1 MTHQREDVSMPS
13 GPVVFNAKIRNRI
26 LVRILA
32 AASLV
37 LVVMG
42 LVLYLLTRQLL
53 HAEVTAK
60 SEAMVTLV
68 AASMERWLV
77 EKSAAL
83 AALAAVEA
91 QYTAPHPAQRAS
103 FTMVGHQIGDP
114 PGVYMGYE
122 GGPFVSTK
130 TGGALPPDYDHHHRP
145 WYQDAVAQDRLIF
158 TAPYVDAR
166 TQRLV
171 MTIAAPVKN
180 SQRLIGVIAA
190 DLFIDVLVQRVT
202 ALRLG
207 EASRAYLVDR
217 AGLYITHPQ
226 HEVRL
231 TATIHQSA
239 DAEVFRA
246 FLASDRPSAIYAAAA
261 HYTLVSRIPSTE
273 WFLVFHLPYAEV
285 QHPLQ
290 TLSLIFGVG
299 VLLTLGVLG
308 GVVVLI
314 SRIITRPILRLAT
327 GANAILDG
335 DYTSRLAIPS
345 RDEVGLV
352 TASFNHMAAGLKDR
366 DFIKATFGRYL
377 STDVVQALLTSPD
390 GLRLG
395 GELRDLTMLVS
406 DLRGFSSMVA
416 RLDPHTVVQ
425 ITNRYLARMIDV
437 ITRYRGTVDEF
448 QGDGILAF
456 FGAPLAAGDDPERAV
471 ACAIE
476 MQNAMAEVN
485 AEQRRLGLPTL
496 AMGIGLNM
504 GAVIVGN
511 IGSEQRTKYGAM
523 GSAINTA
530 YRIESYTVSGQILIS
545 PELYA
550 RVHDMV
556 GVQGTLEVQFKGV
569 EQPLT
574 LYDIRG
580 MAGPYQVALQDTPQE
595 VLTPLSAPL
604 ALTCYRMHGKAVSAV
619 GIAGQMTAV
628 GLSSTTVV
636 LDSEVAVHDNLKVL
650 LERPGHAAHEAYAK
664 VVACTSSEAV
674 LAFTMLTEEAQAF
687 LATYRTP
694 P

>member
-1 MTHQREDVSMPS
+1 MTS

-37 LVVMG
+37 LVAMG

-83 AALAAVEA
+83 AVLADVEA
-91 QYTAPHPAQRAS
+91 QYTAPHPAQRAY

-130 TGGALPPDYDHHHRP
+130 TGGTLPPNYDHHHRP

-171 MTIAAPVKN
+171 MTLAAPVKN
-180 SQRLIGVIAA
+180 AQRRIGVIAA
-190 DLFIDVLVQRVT
+190 DLFIDVLVQQVS

-226 HEVRL
+226 HEVVL
-231 TATIHQSA
+231 TGTIHQSA
-239 DAEVFRA
+239 DAEVFRT
-246 FLASDRPSAIYAAAA
+246 FLAADRPSAIYAAAA
-261 HYTLVSRIPSTE
+261 HYTLISRIPSTA
-273 WFLVFHLPYAEV
+273 WFLIFHLPYSEV
-285 QHPLQ
+285 QQPLQ
-290 TLSLIFGVG
+290 TLSLLFGVG

-308 GVVVLI
+308 GIVVLI

-335 DYTSRLAIPS
+335 DFTYRLPIPS
-345 RDEVGLV
+345 RDEIGLV
-352 TASFNHMAAGLKDR
+352 TSSFNHMAAGLKDR

-377 STDVVQALLTSPD
+377 SPDVVHALLTSPG

-425 ITNRYLARMIDV
+425 ITNRYLERMIDV
-437 ITRYRGTVDEF
+437 ITRYGGTVDEF

-456 FGAPLAAGDDPERAV
+456 FGAPLAASDDPERAV
-471 ACAIE
+471 VCAIA

-485 AEQRRLGLPTL
+485 AEQRRLSLPEL
-496 AMGIGLNM
+496 AMGIGINM

-556 GVQGTLEVQFKGV
+556 DVQGTIEVQFKGV

-574 LYDIRG
+574 LYDIGG
-580 MAGPYQVALQDTPQE
+580 MAGPYQVALRDKPQE

-604 ALTCYRMHGKAVSAV
+604 ALTCYRMHGKVVSAV

-628 GLSSTTVV
+628 GLSSATVV
-636 LDSEVAVHDNLKVL
+636 LDGEVAVHDNLKVL
-650 LERPGHAAHEAYAK
+650 LERAGHAAHEAYAK
-664 VVACTSSEAV
+664 VLACTSSEAE
-674 LAFTMLTEEAQAF
+674 LAFTMLTEDAQAF
-687 LATYRTP
+687 LATYLTSQ
-694 P
+694 

>member
-1 MTHQREDVSMPS
+1 MTAE
-13 GPVVFNAKIRNRI
+13 PVVFKAKLRNRI

-37 LVVMG
+37 LVGMG

-53 HAEVTAK
+53 HAEITAK
-60 SEAMVTLV
+60 SEAMVSVV
-68 AASMERWLV
+68 AASLERWLV

-83 AALAAVEA
+83 AALADVEA
-91 QYTAPHPAQRAS
+91 QYPAPHPTQRAA
-103 FTMVGHQIGDP
+103 FTLVGHQIGEP

-122 GGPFVSTK
+122 DGPFVSTK
-130 TGGALPPDYDHHHRP
+130 TGGALPPDYDHHQRP

-158 TAPYVDAR
+158 TTPYVDAR
-166 TQRLV
+166 TQRLI
-171 MTIAAPVKN
+171 MTMAAPVKN
-180 SQRLIGVIAA
+180 AQRLIGVIAA
-190 DLFIDVLVQRVT
+190 DLFIDVVVHQVS

-207 EASRAYLVDR
+207 AASTAYLVDR

-226 HEVRL
+226 HEVVL
-231 TATIHQSA
+231 TGTIAQSA

-246 FLASDRPSAIYAAAA
+246 FLAADRPSGIYAAAA
-261 HYTLVSRIPSTE
+261 HYTLISRIPSPA
-273 WFLVFHLPYAEV
+273 WFVLVHLPYGEV
-285 QHPLQ
+285 QHPVQ
-290 TLSLIFGVG
+290 TLSLLFGGG
-299 VLLTLGVLG
+299 VLLTLGVLA

-352 TASFNHMAAGLKDR
+352 TSSFNHMAAGLKDR

-377 STDVVQALLTSPD
+377 STDVVQALLESPD

-406 DLRGFSSMVA
+406 DLRGFSSMAA
-416 RLDPHTVVQ
+416 RFEPHTVVQ
-425 ITNRYLARMIDV
+425 ITNRYLERMIDV

-456 FGAPLAAGDDPERAV
+456 FGAPLVAADDPERAV
-471 ACAIE
+471 ACAIA

-485 AEQRRLGLPTL
+485 AAQRRLGLPEL

-545 PELYA
+545 PALYA
-550 RVHDMV
+550 RVHDV
-556 GVQGTLEVQFKGV
+556 VDVQGTMEVQFKGV

-580 MAGPYQVALQDTPQE
+580 MAGPYQVALRDTPQE
-595 VLTPLSAPL
+595 VLTPLSTPL
-604 ALTCYRMHGKAVSAV
+604 ALTCYRLHGKAVSAV
-619 GIAGQMTAV
+619 GMAGQMTAV
-628 GLSSTTVV
+628 GLSSATVV
-636 LDSEVAVHDNLKVL
+636 LDGEVAVHDNLKVL
-650 LERPGHAAHEAYAK
+650 LERPGHPAHEAYAK
-664 VVACTSSEAV
+664 VLAYASSEV
-674 LAFTMLTEEAQAF
+674 VVAFTMLTEEAQAL

>member
-1 MTHQREDVSMPS
+1 MTS

-37 LVVMG
+37 LVAMG

-83 AALAAVEA
+83 AVLADVEA
-91 QYTAPHPAQRAS
+91 QYTAPHPAQRAY

-130 TGGALPPDYDHHHRP
+130 TGGTLPPNYDHHHRP

-171 MTIAAPVKN
+171 MTLAAPVKN
-180 SQRLIGVIAA
+180 AQRRIGVIAA
-190 DLFIDVLVQRVT
+190 DLFIDVLVQQVS

-226 HEVRL
+226 HEVVL
-231 TATIHQSA
+231 TGTIHQSA

-246 FLASDRPSAIYAAAA
+246 FLAADRPSAIYAAAA
-261 HYTLVSRIPSTE
+261 HYTLISRIPSTA
-273 WFLVFHLPYAEV
+273 WFLIFHLPYSEV
-285 QHPLQ
+285 QQPLQ
-290 TLSLIFGVG
+290 TLSLLFGVG

-308 GVVVLI
+308 GIVVLI

-335 DYTSRLAIPS
+335 DFTYRLPIPS
-345 RDEVGLV
+345 RDEIGLV
-352 TASFNHMAAGLKDR
+352 TSSFNHMAAGLKDR

-377 STDVVQALLTSPD
+377 SPDVVHALLTSPG

-425 ITNRYLARMIDV
+425 ITNRYLERMIDV
-437 ITRYRGTVDEF
+437 ITRYGGTVDEF

-456 FGAPLAAGDDPERAV
+456 FGAPLAASDDPERAV
-471 ACAIE
+471 ACAIA

-485 AEQRRLGLPTL
+485 AEQHRLGLPEL
-496 AMGIGLNM
+496 AMGIGINM

-556 GVQGTLEVQFKGV
+556 DVQGTIEVQFKGV

-580 MAGPYQVALQDTPQE
+580 MAGPYRVALRDKPQE
-595 VLTPLSAPL
+595 TLTPLSVPL
-604 ALTCYRMHGKAVSAV
+604 ALTCYRLHGKAVSAV

-628 GLSSTTVV
+628 GLASATVV
-636 LDSEVAVHDNLKVL
+636 LDGEVAVHDNLQVL

-664 VVACTSSEAV
+664 VLACTSSEAV
-674 LAFTMLTEEAQAF
+674 LAFTMLTEDVQAF
-687 LATYRTP
+687 LATHLGPIPTSVTP
-694 P
+694 GAK

>member
-1 MTHQREDVSMPS
+1 MTPEPA
-13 GPVVFNAKIRNRI
+13 VFNAKIRNRI
-26 LVRILA
+26 LSRILV

-37 LVVMG
+37 LVGMG

-53 HAEVTAK
+53 HTEITAK
-60 SEAMVTLV
+60 SEAMVSVV

-77 EKSAAL
+77 EKRAAL
-83 AALAAVEA
+83 AALADVEA
-91 QYTAPHPAQRAS
+91 QYTAPHPTQRAA
-103 FTMVGHQIGDP
+103 FTLVGQQIGDP

-122 GGPFVSTK
+122 DGPFVSTK
-130 TGGALPPDYDHHHRP
+130 TGGDLPADYDHHQRP
-145 WYQDAVAQDRLIF
+145 WYQDAVAQDHLIF

-166 TQRLV
+166 TQRLIL
-171 MTIAAPVKN
+171 TLAAPVKQA
-180 SQRLIGVIAA
+180 QRLIGVIAA
-190 DLFIDVLVQRVT
+190 DLFIDVLMQRVT

-207 EASRAYLVDR
+207 EASSAYLVDR
-217 AGLYITHPQ
+217 AGLYIVHPQ
-226 HEVRL
+226 HEMVL
-231 TATIHQSA
+231 TGTIHQSA

-246 FLASDRPSAIYAAAA
+246 FLAADRPSAIYRAAA
-261 HYTLVSRIPSTE
+261 HYTLVSRIPSAG
-273 WFLVFHLPYAEV
+273 WFVVVHLPYVEV
-285 QHPLQ
+285 QHPLR
-290 TLSLIFGVG
+290 TLSLLFGAG

-335 DYTSRLAIPS
+335 DYDYRLAIPS

-377 STDVVQALLTSPD
+377 SPDVVHALLASPD

-395 GELRDLTMLVS
+395 GALRDLTMLVS

-416 RLDPHTVVQ
+416 RLDPPTVVQ

-437 ITRYRGTVDEF
+437 ITHYRGTVDEF

-456 FGAPLAAGDDPERAV
+456 FGAPLAAEDDPERAV

-485 AEQRRLGLPTL
+485 AEQRRLGLPEL

-504 GAVIVGN
+504 GEVIVGN

-523 GSAINTA
+523 GSVINTA

-545 PELYA
+545 PALYA
-550 RVHDMV
+550 RVQAV
-556 GVQGTLEVQFKGV
+556 VSVQGTTEVQFKGV

-574 LYDIRG
+574 LYDICG
-580 MAGPYQVALQDTPQE
+580 MTGPYQVALQARPQE
-595 VLTPLSAPL
+595 ELTPLRAPL
-604 ALTCYRMHGKAVSAV
+604 ALTCYPMHGKAVAAV
-619 GIAGQMTAV
+619 GMAGQMTAV
-628 GLSSTTVV
+628 GLSSATVV
-636 LDSEVAVHDNLKVL
+636 LDGAVAVHDNLKLL
-650 LERPGHAAHEAYAK
+650 LERPRHDTYEVYAK
-664 VVACTSSEAV
+664 VMACASREV
-674 LAFTMLTEEAQAF
+674 VVAFTMLTEEAQSF

-694 P
+694 A

>member
-1 MTHQREDVSMPS
+1 MTAE
-13 GPVVFNAKIRNRI
+13 PVVFKAKLRNRI
-26 LVRILA
+26 LGRILA

-37 LVVMG
+37 LVGMG

-53 HAEVTAK
+53 HAEITAK
-60 SEAMVTLV
+60 SEAMVSVV

-77 EKSAAL
+77 EKRAAL
-83 AALAAVEA
+83 AVLADVEA
-91 QYTAPHPAQRAS
+91 QYTAPHPAQRAY
-103 FTMVGHQIGDP
+103 FTMVGQQIGDP
-114 PGVYMGYE
+114 PGVYMGYAD
-122 GGPFVSTK
+122 GPFVSTK
-130 TGGALPPDYDHHHRP
+130 TGGALPPDYDHHQRP

-158 TAPYVDAR
+158 TTPYVDAR

-171 MTIAAPVKN
+171 MTIAAPVKHA
-180 SQRLIGVIAA
+180 QRLIGVIAA
-190 DLFIDVLVQRVT
+190 DLFIDGLVQRVT

-226 HEVRL
+226 PEVML
-231 TATIHQSA
+231 TGTIHQSA

-246 FLASDRPSAIYAAAA
+246 LLAADRPSAIYAAAT
-261 HYTLVSRIPSTE
+261 HYTLVSRIPSTG
-273 WFLVFHLPYAEV
+273 WFVIFHLPYAEV

-290 TLSLIFGVG
+290 TLSLLFGVG

-327 GANAILDG
+327 GANAILEG
-335 DYTSRLAIPS
+335 DYTSRLAVPS
-345 RDEVGLV
+345 RDEIGLV
-352 TASFNHMAAGLKDR
+352 TSSFNHMAAGLKDR

-377 STDVVQALLTSPD
+377 STDVVHALLASPD

-406 DLRGFSSMVA
+406 GLRGFSSMVA

-437 ITRYRGTVDEF
+437 ITHYRGTVDEF

-456 FGAPLAAGDDPERAV
+456 FGAPLVAGDDPERAV
-471 ACAIE
+471 ACAIA

-485 AEQRRLGLPTL
+485 AEQRRLGLPEL

-545 PELYA
+545 PALYA
-550 RVHDMV
+550 RVQDV
-556 GVQGTLEVQFKGV
+556 VSVQGTIEVQFKGV

-574 LYDIRG
+574 LYDIGG
-580 MAGPYQVALQDTPQE
+580 MTGPYQVALQARPQE
-595 VLTPLSAPL
+595 ELTPLSAPL
-604 ALTCYRMHGKAVSAV
+604 ALTCHRMDGKVVAAV
-619 GIAGQMTAV
+619 GMAGQMTAL
-628 GLSSTTVV
+628 GLSSATMV
-636 LDSEVAVHDNLKVL
+636 LDGAVAVHDNLKLL
-650 LERPGHAAHEAYAK
+650 LEPSGHDTYEAYAK
-664 VVACTSSEAV
+664 VVACASGEV
-674 LAFTMLTEEAQAF
+674 VVAFTMLTEEAQAF

-694 P
+694 A

>member
-1 MTHQREDVSMPS
+1 
-13 GPVVFNAKIRNRI
+13 
-26 LVRILA
+26 
-32 AASLV
+32 
-37 LVVMG
+37 
-42 LVLYLLTRQLL
+42 
-53 HAEVTAK
+53 
-60 SEAMVTLV
+60 
-68 AASMERWLV
+68 
-77 EKSAAL
+77 
-83 AALAAVEA
+83 
-91 QYTAPHPAQRAS
+91 
-103 FTMVGHQIGDP
+103 
-114 PGVYMGYE
+114 MGYE
-122 GGPFVSTK
+122 DGPFVSTK
-130 TGGALPPDYDHHHRP
+130 TGGALPPGYDHHQRP

-158 TAPYVDAR
+158 TTPYVDAR

-171 MTIAAPVKN
+171 MTMAAPVKN
-180 SQRLIGVIAA
+180 AQRLIGVIAA
-190 DLFIDVLVQRVT
+190 DLFIDGLVQRVT
-202 ALRLG
+202 TLRLG

-226 HEVRL
+226 HEVVL
-231 TATIHQSA
+231 TGTIHQSA
-239 DAEVFRA
+239 DAEAFRA
-246 FLASDRPSAIYAAAA
+246 FLATDRPSAIYAAAA
-261 HYTLVSRIPSTE
+261 HYTLISRIPSTA
-273 WFLVFHLPYAEV
+273 WFLLFHLPYAEV

-290 TLSLIFGVG
+290 TLSLLFGGG

-335 DYTSRLAIPS
+335 DYNYRLAIPS

-352 TASFNHMAAGLKDR
+352 TSSFNHMAAGLKDR

-377 STDVVQALLTSPD
+377 STDVVQALLESPD

-425 ITNRYLARMIDV
+425 ITNRYLERMIDV
-437 ITRYRGTVDEF
+437 ITHYRGTVDEF

-485 AEQRRLGLPTL
+485 AEQRRLGLPEL

-550 RVHDMV
+550 RVHDV
-556 GVQGTLEVQFKGV
+556 VDVQGTIEVQFKGV

-580 MAGPYQVALQDTPQE
+580 MAGPYQVALRDKPQE

-619 GIAGQMTAV
+619 GMAGQMTAV
-628 GLSSTTVV
+628 GLSSATVV
-636 LDSEVAVHDNLKVL
+636 LDGEVAVHDNLKVL
-650 LERPGHAAHEAYAK
+650 LERPGHTAHEAYAK
-664 VVACTSSEAV
+664 VLAYASSEAV

-694 P
+694 H

>member
-1 MTHQREDVSMPS
+1 MAPEPT
-13 GPVVFNAKIRNRI
+13 VFNAKIRNRI
-26 LVRILA
+26 LVRILV

-37 LVVMG
+37 LVGMG
-42 LVLYLLTRQLL
+42 LVLYLLTHQLL
-53 HAEVTAK
+53 HAEITAK
-60 SEAMVTLV
+60 SEAMVSVV

-83 AALAAVEA
+83 TALADVEA

-103 FTMVGHQIGDP
+103 FTLVGQQIGDP

-130 TGGALPPDYDHHHRP
+130 TGGDLPADYDHHQRP
-145 WYQDAVAQDRLIF
+145 WYQDAVAQDHLIF

-166 TQRLV
+166 TQRLIL
-171 MTIAAPVKN
+171 TLAAPVKHA
-180 SQRLIGVIAA
+180 QRLIGVIAA
-190 DLFIDVLVQRVT
+190 DLFIDVLVQQVT
-202 ALRLG
+202 ALRLS
-207 EASRAYLVDR
+207 ETSSVYLVDR
-217 AGLYITHPQ
+217 AGLYIVHPQ
-226 HEVRL
+226 HDMVL
-231 TATIHQSA
+231 TGTIHQST
-239 DAEVFRA
+239 DAEAFRT
-246 FLASDRPSAIYAAAA
+246 FLAADRPSGIYAAAA
-261 HYTLVSRIPSTE
+261 HYTLLSRIPSTG
-273 WFLVFHLPYAEV
+273 WFVVVHLPYAEV

-290 TLSLIFGVG
+290 TLSLLFGGG

-327 GANAILDG
+327 GASAILDG
-335 DYTSRLAIPS
+335 DYEYRLTIPS

-377 STDVVQALLTSPD
+377 SPDVVHALLASPD

-395 GELRDLTMLVS
+395 GALHDLTMLVS

-416 RLDPHTVVQ
+416 RLDPPTVVQ

-437 ITRYRGTVDEF
+437 ITHYRGTVDEF

-456 FGAPLAAGDDPERAV
+456 FGAPLSTDDDPERAV
-471 ACAIE
+471 ACAIA

-504 GAVIVGN
+504 GEVIVGN

-545 PELYA
+545 PALYA
-550 RVHDMV
+550 RVHAV
-556 GVQGTLEVQFKGV
+556 VSVQGTIEVQFKGV
-569 EQPLT
+569 EQPLM
-574 LYDIRG
+574 LYDICG
-580 MAGPYQVALQDTPQE
+580 MTGPYEVALQPRPQE
-595 VLTPLSAPL
+595 ELIPLSAPL
-604 ALTCYRMHGKAVSAV
+604 ALTCHRMDGKVVAAV
-619 GIAGQMTAV
+619 GMAGQMTAV
-628 GLSSTTVV
+628 GLSSATVV
-636 LDSEVAVHDNLKVL
+636 LDGAVAVHDNLQLL
-650 LERPGHAAHEAYAK
+650 LEPPGHATYEAYAK
-664 VVACTSSEAV
+664 VVACTSEEV
-674 LAFTMLTEEAQAF
+674 VVAFTMLPEEAQAF

-694 P
+694 A